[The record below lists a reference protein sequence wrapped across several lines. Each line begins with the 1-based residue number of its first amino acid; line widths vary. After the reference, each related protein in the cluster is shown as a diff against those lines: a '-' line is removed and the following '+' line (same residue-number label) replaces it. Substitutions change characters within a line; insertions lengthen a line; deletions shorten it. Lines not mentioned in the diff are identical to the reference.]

1 MTAQAQDLT
10 VRKSVT
16 VVCSPAEA
24 FRLFTEGL
32 ETWWPFDTH
41 CPGDK
46 RPEEFFFEGR
56 VGGRVFHRAG
66 GAEYEWA
73 TVTTWDPPQRFVVDW
88 HVTPGRPSTELE
100 VRFVPEGEGTRVELE
115 HRGWGD
121 YGDEAAKAREE
132 YDRGWDF
139 VLGRYA
145 ANAA

>member
-1 MTAQAQDLT
+1 MSTQAQDLT

-16 VVCSPAEA
+16 VACSPAEA

-46 RPEEFFFEGR
+46 LPEEFVFEGHE
-56 VGGRVFHRAG
+56 GGRVFHRAA

-73 TVTTWDPPQRFVVDW
+73 TVTAWEPPQHFAVDW

-100 VRFVPEGEGTRVELE
+100 VRFVSEGDGTRVELE
-115 HRGWGD
+115 HRGWAQ
-121 YGDEAAKAREE
+121 YGDDAADEHGE

-145 ANAA
+145 AKAG